1 MGNCQGREGIE
12 YRQATP
18 RRRTPEEDDD
28 MENEIMQFLIVLNDN
43 DFKSPCWLKKKYS
56 TRVNSSGTYL
66 SGILEVVNMNNISR
80 KTKNIHG
87 KKKLVY
93 KINGV
98 LNLKTLYIKLPK
110 EKLYVKSDKWQFEYM
125 KSQVREI
132 LHIFGLLGA
141 KSVEYSIVNS
151 NESLVNFLSQLNFGN
166 LPIENGLEIKS
177 KNVVSTEI
185 SGKTEYQVPSE
196 FPTEQ
201 KLYDARNTYYLARN
215 FDWQD
220 ICERRIVSKVTVD
233 NFIYKFNNEI
243 TFSTKVTEKFKG
255 LGISFDL
262 NTEET
267 KNFVMDFQVSY
278 YSQEDILLLGKK
290 LLEKLNVKDELNY
303 YSDDD
308 ICYKSHK
315 EEAEEHHYNSDSERK
330 IKDDSF
336 LMLTDIT
343 PSIVKKKSKSVPN
356 ETIHN
361 ITIKDTIENLSPTSR
376 NKV

>member
-1 MGNCQGREGIE
+1 MGNCQGREGNE

-18 RRRTPEEDDD
+18 RKKTIEDYDD
-28 MENEIMQFLIVLNDN
+28 VENEIMRFLIVLNDN

-66 SGILEVVNMNNISR
+66 SGILEVANINNISR
-80 KTKNIHG
+80 KIKNIHG
-87 KKKLVY
+87 KQKLEHR
-93 KINGV
+93 INGV

-110 EKLYVKSDKWQFEYM
+110 ENLYVKSDKWQFEYM

-141 KSVEYSIVNS
+141 KSVEYCIVNS

-166 LPIENGLEIKS
+166 LPIANGLEIKS

-243 TFSTKVTEKFKG
+243 SFSTKVTEKFKG

-278 YSQEDILLLGKK
+278 YSQEDILLLGKE
-290 LLEKLNVKDELNY
+290 LLEKLNVKDEINY

-315 EEAEEHHYNSDSERK
+315 EEAEEHHYHRDSKRK
-330 IKDDSF
+330 IKDDNS
-336 LMLTDIT
+336 LTT
-343 PSIVKKKSKSVPN
+343 LSKSTSVSGNGDTTTVSLSGKNFLAKVP
-356 ETIHN
+356 T
-361 ITIKDTIENLSPTSR
+361 KL
-376 NKV
+376 